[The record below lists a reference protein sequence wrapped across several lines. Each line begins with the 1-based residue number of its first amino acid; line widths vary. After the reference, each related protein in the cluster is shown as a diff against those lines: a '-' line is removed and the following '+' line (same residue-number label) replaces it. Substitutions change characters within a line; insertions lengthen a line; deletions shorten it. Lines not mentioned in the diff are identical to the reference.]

1 MTISPLCCT
10 KFTCNLLCCGDAASQ
25 FKSLSTQIIHS
36 HSLPSTELR
45 HSRPSRR
52 RSGAAGRGRC
62 PGREPSSGNYG
73 ASGGTRRTKRTCG
86 APVTTCCSSP
96 FRANFQRMREFC
108 SEKVCFPVTRPS
120 PLSSDTLES
129 RFSIPDSSLFSNS

>member
-1 MTISPLCCT
+1 MPGVEGTIAILILPRIRGTISL
-10 KFTCNLLCCGDAASQ
+10 FFFFL
-25 FKSLSTQIIHS
+25 I
-36 HSLPSTELR
+36 HSLPSIELR

-120 PLSSDTLES
+120 PLSSDTRES

>member
-1 MTISPLCCT
+1 MPGVEGTSTIVILPRIRGT
-10 KFTCNLLCCGDAASQ
+10 F
-25 FKSLSTQIIHS
+25 SLFSSFILI

-45 HSRPSRR
+45 RLRPSRR

-62 PGREPSSGNYG
+62 PGQEPSSGNYG

-108 SEKVCFPVTRPS
+108 SEKVCFPVTHPS
-120 PLSSDTLES
+120 PLSSVTRES